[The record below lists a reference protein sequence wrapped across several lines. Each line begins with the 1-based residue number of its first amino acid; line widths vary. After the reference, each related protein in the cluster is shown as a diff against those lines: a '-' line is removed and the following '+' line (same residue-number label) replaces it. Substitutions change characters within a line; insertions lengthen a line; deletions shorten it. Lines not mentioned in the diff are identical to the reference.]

1 MPAYITLYK
10 WTAKGMADIKAS
22 PERIKQAKALAEK
35 LGGRAIGVWVTMGEY
50 DIVAISEGP
59 DDEMAAVHAL
69 TLGQGGNVTS
79 QTLKAFS
86 EEEFAQIV
94 AKLP

>member
-1 MPAYITLYK
+1 
-10 WTAKGMADIKAS
+10 
-22 PERIKQAKALAEK
+22 
-35 LGGRAIGVWVTMGEY
+35 MGTY

-59 DDEMAAVHAL
+59 DDANAAAT
-69 TLGQGGNVTS
+69 TLAIAQGGNVTS